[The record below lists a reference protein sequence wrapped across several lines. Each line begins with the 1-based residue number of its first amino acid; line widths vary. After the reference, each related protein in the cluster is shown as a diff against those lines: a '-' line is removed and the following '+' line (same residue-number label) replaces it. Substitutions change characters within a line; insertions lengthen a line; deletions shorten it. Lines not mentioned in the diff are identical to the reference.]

1 MASASRHPEG
11 SATLDSSR
19 PTIKDIAKAAG
30 VSVATVSRALR
41 DLPYV
46 APETRSRVVEA
57 AAELEYEAHPQ
68 ASRLASGRTWTI
80 GVVAPQFGT
89 WFPFRALGGINS
101 VFAAAGYDVL
111 ISMMAAPGDRR
122 RFLKDARSF
131 CRRVDG
137 IVLIDTFVSVEG
149 DSARDFFDRPV
160 VAVGERLEGASS
172 ITIDNRLAT
181 RRAVEH
187 LIELGHER
195 IGLVAGPQL
204 PDLPTPVPE
213 QRRLGYGDALGA
225 AGLAADP
232 ELVADGGWT
241 AAGGAAALSALLD
254 RADPPTAVFCM
265 SDEMAFGVLRGASK
279 RGLAVPGDLSVV
291 GFDDHDLAGALG
303 LTTMRQAVDEMGVR
317 AAETV
322 TALIDGE
329 PAADI
334 TWDVPLIVRETTSRW
349 VDSTGS
355 PRYLPNL

>member
-1 MASASRHPEG
+1 MPN
-11 SATLDSSR
+11 SR
-19 PTIKDIAKAAG
+19 PTIKDIARVAG

-46 APETRSRVVEA
+46 AAETRQRVTEVA
-57 AAELEYEAHPQ
+57 ADLQYEAHPQ

-101 VFAAAGYDVL
+101 VFAKSGYDVL
-111 ISMMAAPGDRR
+111 ISMMTDPGDRR
-122 RFLKDARSF
+122 RFLRDARSF

-149 DSARDFFDRPV
+149 ESAEAFFDRPV

-172 ITIDNRLAT
+172 ITIDNRHAA

-187 LIELGHER
+187 LVELGHER
-195 IGLVAGPQL
+195 IGLVAGPPL

-213 QRRLGYGDALGA
+213 QRRLGYEDALRA
-225 AGLAADP
+225 AGLPVDP
-232 ELVADGGWT
+232 ELAVSGEWT
-241 AAGGAAALSALLD
+241 ATGGAAALPRLLEG
-254 RADPPTAVFCM
+254 AGPPTAMFCM
-265 SDEMAFGVLRGASK
+265 SDEMAFGVLRAAAK
-279 RGLAVPGDLSVV
+279 RGLDVPDDLSVV
-291 GFDDHDLAGALG
+291 GFDDHDLSGALG

-322 TALIDGE
+322 MALIDGE
-329 PAADI
+329 PVSDI
-334 TWDVPLIVRETTSRW
+334 TWDVPLMVRE
-349 VDSTGS
+349 STATVG
-355 PRYLPNL
+355 

>member
-1 MASASRHPEG
+1 MA
-11 SATLDSSR
+11 SSR
-19 PTIKDIAKAAG
+19 PTIKDIARVAG

-46 APETRSRVVEA
+46 APATRSKVVEA

-101 VFAAAGYDVL
+101 VFATAGYDVL
-111 ISMMAAPGDRR
+111 ISMMTTPEDRR

-149 DSARDFFDRPV
+149 DSAEAFFDRPV
-160 VAVGERLEGASS
+160 VAVGEQLDGASS
-172 ITIDNRLAT
+172 ITIDNRRAS

-187 LIELGHER
+187 LVGLGHER
-195 IGLVAGPQL
+195 IGLIAGPRL

-213 QRRLGYGDALGA
+213 QRRLGYEDALR
-225 AGLAADP
+225 AGGLPIDP
-232 ELVADGGWT
+232 ELSVNGEWT
-241 AAGGAAALSALLD
+241 ASGGAGALSTLLE
-254 RADPPTAVFCM
+254 RTEPPTAVFCM
-265 SDEMAFGVLRGASK
+265 SDEMAFGALRAAAKS
-279 RGLAVPGDLSVV
+279 GLAVPSDLSVI
-291 GFDDHDLAGALG
+291 GFDDHDLADALG
-303 LTTMRQAVDEMGVR
+303 LTTMRQAVAEMGVR

-322 TALIDGE
+322 MALIDGE
-329 PAADI
+329 PVSDI
-334 TWDVPLIVRETTSRW
+334 TWDVPLMVRETTSSKRPSGQ
-349 VDSTGS
+349 VSDSAHDGRGRGPS
-355 PRYLPNL
+355 GP

>member
-1 MASASRHPEG
+1 MSN
-11 SATLDSSR
+11 SR
-19 PTIKDIAKAAG
+19 PTIKDIARVTG

-41 DLPYV
+41 NLPYV
-46 APETRSRVVEA
+46 APATRSKVVEA
-57 AAELEYEAHPQ
+57 ATELEYEAHPQ

-101 VFAAAGYDVL
+101 VFAKSGYDVL
-111 ISMMAAPGDRR
+111 VSMMTSPGDRL
-122 RFLKDARSF
+122 RFLRDARSF

-137 IVLIDTFVSVEG
+137 LVLIDTFVSVEG
-149 DSARDFFDRPV
+149 DSAEAFFDRPV

-172 ITIDNRLAT
+172 ITIDNRLAA

-195 IGLVAGPQL
+195 IGLVAGPHL
-204 PDLPTPVPE
+204 PDLPTPVPD
-213 QRRLGYGDALGA
+213 QRRLGYEDALRA
-225 AGLAADP
+225 AGQPVDP
-232 ELVADGGWT
+232 EMMVDGEWT
-241 AAGGAAALSALLD
+241 AAGGAAALSRLLEC
-254 RADPPTAVFCM
+254 ADPPTAVFCM
-265 SDEMAFGVLRGASK
+265 SDEMAFGVLRTAAK
-279 RGLAVPGDLSVV
+279 RGLATPGELSVV

-329 PAADI
+329 PVSDI
-334 TWDVPLIVRETTSRW
+334 TWDVPLIVRETTSP
-349 VDSTGS
+349 VG
-355 PRYLPNL
+355 